1 MMGLFDFLKKKNA
14 NSKNEEEIDQNAM
27 VIDTFSAIDEKCEY
41 GDAMEKLNEH
51 ERLFYITQTLEQEV
65 NNGGFSQ
72 YFYNS
77 SGNFA
82 NEMVDAFT
90 RIGALKTAEICKKA
104 VAVFNGQV
112 PVDRDEREN
121 LLESLDCEDIFD
133 ECDNAFYDYEDDLE
147 ALNYAY
153 VMKHRKFFVN

>member
-1 MMGLFDFLKKKNA
+1 MGLFDFLKKKA
-14 NSKNEEEIDQNAM
+14 NTEEVDQNAFI
-27 VIDTFSAIDEKCEY
+27 IDLFTAIDERCEY
-41 GDAMEKLNEH
+41 GDAMKKLNEH

-77 SGNFA
+77 GGNFA
-82 NEMVDAFT
+82 NEEVDAFT
-90 RIGALKTAEICKKA
+90 QIGALKTAEICKKA

-112 PVDRDEREN
+112 PEDREERQS
-121 LLESLDCEDIFD
+121 LLESLDCEEILE
-133 ECDNAFYDYEDDLE
+133 ECDNAFFDYEDDLE

-153 VMKHRKFFVN
+153 IMNHRKFFR

>member
-1 MMGLFDFLKKKNA
+1 MGLFDFLKKKNT
-14 NSKNEEEIDQNAM
+14 NSISEEEIDQNAL

-41 GDAMEKLNEH
+41 GDAMKKLNEH
-51 ERLFYITQTLEQEV
+51 ERIFYITQTLEQEV

-82 NEMVDAFT
+82 NEAVHAFT
-90 RIGALKTAEICKKA
+90 QIGALKTAEICKKA

-121 LLESLDCEDIFD
+121 LLESLDCEDFFD

-153 VMKHRKFFVN
+153 IMNHRKFFR

>member
-1 MMGLFDFLKKKNA
+1 MGLFDFLKKKA
-14 NSKNEEEIDQNAM
+14 NTEEVDQNAFI
-27 VIDTFSAIDEKCEY
+27 IDLFTAIDERCEY
-41 GDAMEKLNEH
+41 GDAMKKLNEH

-82 NEMVDAFT
+82 NEVVDAFT
-90 RIGALKTAEICKKA
+90 QIGAHKTAEICKKA
-104 VAVFNGQV
+104 VAVFNGHV
-112 PVDRDEREN
+112 PEDREERQS

-133 ECDNAFYDYEDDLE
+133 ECDNAFFNYEDDLE

-153 VMKHRKFFVN
+153 IMNHRKFFR

>member
-1 MMGLFDFLKKKNA
+1 MGLFDFLKKKNA

-82 NEMVDAFT
+82 NEVVDAFT
-90 RIGALKTAEICKKA
+90 RIGAHKTAEICKKA

>member
-1 MMGLFDFLKKKNA
+1 MGLFDFLKKKNA
-14 NSKNEEEIDQNAM
+14 SSKNEEEIDQNAM

>member
-1 MMGLFDFLKKKNA
+1 MGLFDFLKKKNA

-82 NEMVDAFT
+82 NEVVDAFT

>member
-1 MMGLFDFLKKKNA
+1 MGLFDFLKKKNA

>member
-1 MMGLFDFLKKKNA
+1 MGLFDFLKKKNA

-27 VIDTFSAIDEKCEY
+27 VIDAFSAIDEKCEY
-41 GDAMEKLNEH
+41 GEAMEKLNEH
-51 ERLFYITQTLEQEV
+51 ERLFYVTQTLEQEV

-72 YFYNS
+72 YFYNL

-90 RIGALKTAEICKKA
+90 QIGAHKTAEICKKA

-112 PVDRDEREN
+112 PEDREERQN
-121 LLESLDCEDIFD
+121 LLESSDCEEILE

-153 VMKHRKFFVN
+153 IMNHRKYFR

>member
-1 MMGLFDFLKKKNA
+1 MGLFDFLKKKNA

-82 NEMVDAFT
+82 NEVVDAFT

-153 VMKHRKFFVN
+153 IMNHRKFFR